1 MSFGDS
7 FAAIVK
13 RYGKTVWVERD
24 GVVLGPGRALL
35 QPMPD
40 QERQFLPS
48 DLGLGR
54 EERTLCLGERS
65 LPLEPG
71 AGEWVLRQ
79 GSDAFDILR
88 VQAVEVGSQRVY
100 WRLIL
105 TRRDEEAAA

>member
-13 RYGKTVWVERD
+13 RYGKTVCVERD
-24 GVVLGPGRALL
+24 GVVLGTGRALL

-54 EERTLCLGERS
+54 EERS

-71 AGEWVLRQ
+71 PGEWVLRQ